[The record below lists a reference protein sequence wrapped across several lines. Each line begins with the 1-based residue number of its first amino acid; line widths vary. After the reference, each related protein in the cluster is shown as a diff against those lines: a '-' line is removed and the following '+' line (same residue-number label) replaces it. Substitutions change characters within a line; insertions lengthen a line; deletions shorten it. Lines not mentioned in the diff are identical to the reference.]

1 MNPNEQQNLQV
12 KESQPTIKVDRTNIH
27 SAIKKIE
34 KDMYKDLRK
43 SLNEI
48 KNKPGKDNITAKE
61 DNARRKK

>member
-1 MNPNEQQNLQV
+1 
-12 KESQPTIKVDRTNIH
+12 
-27 SAIKKIE
+27 
-34 KDMYKDLRK
+34 MYKDLRK